1 MFRGLAT
8 VAPMG
13 ARFMSTK
20 FVPKILITGAT
31 GQIGSELSAFFRAK
45 YGKDSVICTDVKVAT
60 PEIKAQGPYEYLD
73 VNDVDGLKR
82 IVANNGVTWI
92 IHLAALLSAVGEKNP
107 QLALKVN
114 VHGSENIIEV
124 ARQYKLRVYIPSTI
138 GAFGPSTPKIM
149 TPDETIMRPTTMY
162 GVSKIHVELLGSYY
176 NQTQGLDFR
185 SLRYPGIIS
194 NKTLPGGGTTD
205 YAIDIFYEAIKHHHY
220 TCFLGPK
227 TALPMMYMP
236 DCLRCTTELIEADR
250 SKLKQC
256 VYNIA
261 AVTFTPEE
269 IAKSIKKF
277 MPDFTIDYKPDSR
290 QAIADSWPA
299 SLDDSNARKDWGWKE
314 EYDLDTMTK
323 DMLTEIEKKLK
334 REGQI

>member
-1 MFRGLAT
+1 MFSTLARAIPQG
-8 VAPMG
+8 V
-13 ARFMSTK
+13 RSMSTG

-31 GQIGSELSAFFRAK
+31 GQIGSELSAFFRNK
-45 YGKDSVICTDVKVAT
+45 YGKDSVICTDVKIPT
-60 PEIKAQGPYEYLD
+60 PEYKAQGPYQYLD
-73 VNDVDGLKR
+73 VCDMEGLKK
-82 IVANNGVTWI
+82 IVVDNGVTWI

-107 QLALKVN
+107 QLALKIN

-124 ARQYKLRVYIPSTI
+124 ARQYKLRLYIPSTI

-162 GVSKIHVELLGSYY
+162 GVSKIHIELLGSYY
-176 NQTQGLDFR
+176 NLTQGLDFR

-205 YAIDIFYEAIKHHHY
+205 YAIDIYYEALKHHKY

-236 DCLRCTTELIEADR
+236 DCLKCTTDFIETDR
-250 SKLKQC
+250 KNLKQC

-261 AVTFTPEE
+261 AITFTPEE
-269 IAKSIKKF
+269 IAASIKKY
-277 MPDFTIDYKPDSR
+277 MPDFQIEYKPDSR

-299 SLDDSNARKDWGWKE
+299 SLDDHHAREDWGWKE
-314 EYDLDTMTK
+314 QYDLDTMTQ

-334 REGQI
+334 KEGQL